1 MGPFPFLKI
10 LHLSSASSDLDTAFC
25 SSECAVACTSESE
38 CIVETPEITETGFCS
53 SECAVAGSSGIVETA
68 GITAIGFCSSEC
80 AIACN
85 SESVDDCDLAGT
97 ESTVCLDHFC

>member
-10 LHLSSASSDLDTAFC
+10 LHLSSASSDLDTA
-25 SSECAVACTSESE
+25 
-38 CIVETPEITETGFCS
+38 FCS